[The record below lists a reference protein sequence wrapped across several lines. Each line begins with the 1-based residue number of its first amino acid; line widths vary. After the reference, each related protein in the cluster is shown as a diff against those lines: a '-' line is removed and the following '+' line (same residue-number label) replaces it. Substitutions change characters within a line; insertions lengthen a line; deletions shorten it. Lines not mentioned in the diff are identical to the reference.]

1 MTREE
6 YFSKLDEEH
15 AFLYFHLKPMDEERH
30 NKWINHIF
38 YIIKQSAGKIFND
51 FDAQLK
57 SKDEEIKRLK
67 EKIHRLENDSIVLN
81 MEQRL
86 IDIGLVLD
94 GKLTSKD
101 TK

>member
-6 YFSKLDEEH
+6 ALVEKYVSRSELI
-15 AFLYFHLKPMDEERH
+15 
-30 NKWINHIF
+30 NKI
-38 YIIKQSAGKIFND
+38 YND
-51 FDAQLK
+51 HKTQLK
-57 SKDEEIKRLK
+57 QRDEEIERLK
-67 EKIHRLENDSIVLN
+67 EKIHRLENDSTVLN

>member
-1 MTREE
+1 MTREQAIE
-6 YFSKLDEEH
+6 FMWIENHKNPVVIKWQHHKTIRDLVEKLIH
-15 AFLYFHLKPMDEERH
+15 
-30 NKWINHIF
+30 
-38 YIIKQSAGKIFND
+38 KIYND
-51 FDAQLK
+51 FGAQTK
-57 SKDEEIKRLK
+57 AKDEEIERLK

-94 GKLTSKD
+94 GRLTSKD

>member
-6 YFSKLDEEH
+6 ALAEKYVSRSELI
-15 AFLYFHLKPMDEERH
+15 
-30 NKWINHIF
+30 NKI
-38 YIIKQSAGKIFND
+38 YND
-51 FDAQLK
+51 HKTQLK
-57 SKDEEIKRLK
+57 QRDEEIERLK

-94 GKLTSKD
+94 GKLTSKN
-101 TK
+101 TKWNGY

>member
-6 YFSKLDEEH
+6 ALVEKYVSRSELI
-15 AFLYFHLKPMDEERH
+15 
-30 NKWINHIF
+30 NKI
-38 YIIKQSAGKIFND
+38 YND
-51 FDAQLK
+51 FGAQLK
-57 SKDEEIKRLK
+57 SKDEEIERLK

-86 IDIGLVLD
+86 VDIRLALN